1 MKTKTVTVL
10 DKEVMR
16 YYADQHSIKETAEKF
31 GISTERV
38 KYLAKR
44 DKVSNG
50 RSKKE
55 ICSENGRTGNERQ
68 SREAENRLSLELLE
82 HGFGYI
88 GGYTQGGNIIKV
100 SHLECGRTFERH
112 PKYFRRYG
120 YNCPFCKKEE
130 QIKEREQRQRREE
143 LEKKNKTDEQKNIR
157 LLEKIKKHDARLDE
171 LHICSECG
179 KEYSIREYMKSTGTK
194 YERNSGFCSAECRD
208 NKKRRAKHLNRKEDG
223 NHRKR
228 ARKFG
233 RTYERGITLRK
244 VVDRFG
250 LTCSLCGEPC
260 DWNDHSWSEYCG
272 PLYPSIDHI
281 IPLCKGGNHEW
292 SNVQVAHII
301 CNSKKETS
309 IIDEIS

>member
-44 DKVSNG
+44 DKVSNN

-55 ICSENGRTGNERQ
+55 ICSENGRTGNRRQ
-68 SREAENRLSLELLE
+68 SQEAENRLSLKLLE

-88 GGYTQGGNIIKV
+88 GGYKQGGSIIQV
-100 SHLECGRTFERH
+100 SHLICGRIFERRSD
-112 PKYFRRYG
+112 YFRRYG
-120 YNCPFCKKEE
+120 YRCPFCEAEE
-130 QIKEREQRQRREE
+130 RKQERRQEE
-143 LEKKNKTDEQKNIR
+143 LTRKAEAEEKKTIR
-157 LLEKIKKHDARLDE
+157 LLEKTKKHDARLDE
-171 LHICSECG
+171 LHICSICG
-179 KEYSIREYMKSTGTK
+179 KEYSIREYMKSTGTR
-194 YERNSGFCSAECRD
+194 YERDSGFCSAECRD
-208 NKKRRAKHLNRKEDG
+208 QKKRLTKHLGRKGDR
-223 NHRKR
+223 NHRQR

-233 RTYERGITLRK
+233 CTYERGITLRK

-281 IPLCKGGNHEW
+281 VPLCKGGNHDW

-309 IIDEIS
+309 LISQIS